1 MANSEPAKILN
12 GKEIAASIRESVK
25 QQIIKLREQHIGFT
39 PRLVI
44 VQVGDREDSNVYIRM
59 KIKAAAEVG
68 VDVEHKKLSRDTS
81 EYQLISCIKF
91 LNDDPRV
98 HGILL
103 QLPLD
108 VTTPINSDKCTNQIA
123 PVKDVDGLCN
133 ENIGR
138 LASGD
143 LQDCLIPCTPAGC
156 LQLIQYTRV
165 GLVGKRAVVIG
176 RSKIVVCSELCD
188 PFVYCVIVSRGHRC
202 LGCYYGNMQL
212 LQYVI
217 PDHMISLQ
225 LLGKLTY

>member
-1 MANSEPAKILN
+1 MASSEAAKILN

-25 QQIIKLREQHIGFT
+25 QQITKLRQQHARFT

-44 VQVGDREDSNVYIRM
+44 LQVGDREDSNVYIRM
-59 KIKAAAEVG
+59 KIRAGAEVG
-68 VDVEHKKLSRDTS
+68 VDIEHKKLSRDTT
-81 EYQLISCIKF
+81 EYQLISCIKS
-91 LNDDPRV
+91 LNDDPMV

-108 VTTPINSDKCTNQIA
+108 ASTCINSDKCTNQIA

-133 ENIGR
+133 SNIGR

-156 LQLIQYTRV
+156 LRLIQHT
-165 GLVGKRAVVIG
+165 GLELAGKRAVVIG
-176 RSKIVVCSELCD
+176 RSKIVVCNHLYH
-188 PFVYCVIVSRGHRC
+188 PVVYYIIITRGHRC
-202 LGCYYGNMQL
+202 LDCYYGNMLL

-217 PDHMISLQ
+217 QDHM
-225 LLGKLTY
+225 T